1 MAFNSVSLRTRIFI
15 AMIFLVVVSSLLI
28 ATITII
34 QYNEQAREYHEK
46 RLERKETAIKSAITY
61 ELFRDKSIQP
71 DTIATSSLL
80 TQKINEIS
88 DIHNLDVHIYS
99 INGDLL
105 ASSDHAKESDI
116 QRKLSN
122 KILRKIAFDPSHR
135 VLIYGEDNKAK
146 HYLSAYSYIHNMNSK
161 PVAIV
166 GVPYIQDNTLQ
177 DYELREFLQRL
188 MLVYMLILVLAILTA
203 FLLSKYITKTMDYVS
218 EKLKATSL
226 GARNEK
232 ILLKNTNDSI
242 YALVSSYN
250 NMIDQ
255 LEASALSLAESERK
269 QAWQEMAKQV
279 AHEIKNPLTPMRLT
293 VQSFERNFDPKDPD
307 IRNKVA
313 EFSDILIQQID
324 TMSSIASAFSS
335 FAQMPAQNKETLNVV
350 SEVKLAL
357 DLFQEPFIHFNP
369 DKKAI
374 YADLDKIQLT
384 RIITN
389 LMTNAIQAVRN
400 QEDPNI
406 SVRVSE
412 TENEVTLS
420 VSDNGEGIAE
430 SDTAKIFEPKF
441 TTKNSGM
448 GLGLAMVKKIVETYN
463 GSITVNSS
471 LNEGAV
477 FLVRFPKH

>member
-15 AMIFLVVVSSLLI
+15 SMIFLVVVSSLLI

-46 RLERKETAIKSAITY
+46 RLERKEKAIKSAITY

-99 INGDLL
+99 INGELL
-105 ASSDHAKESDI
+105 GSSGHAAAGNI
-116 QRKLSN
+116 QKKLNN
-122 KILRKIAFDPSHR
+122 KIVRKIAFDPSHR

-146 HYLSAYSYIHNMNSK
+146 HYLSAYSYIHNLNSK

-166 GVPYIQDNTLQ
+166 GVPYLQDNTLQ

-188 MLVYMLILVLAILTA
+188 MLVYLLILFLAVLTA
-203 FLLSKYITKTMDYVS
+203 FLLSKYITKTMEYVS
-218 EKLKATSL
+218 EKLKSTSF
-226 GARNEK
+226 GGKNEK

-313 EFSDILIQQID
+313 EFSDILLQQID

-357 DLFQEPFIHFNP
+357 DLFQEPFIYFYP
-369 DKKAI
+369 EKKAI

-400 QEDPNI
+400 EEDPNI
-406 SVRVSE
+406 SVHVSE
-412 TENEVTLS
+412 TEHEVSIS

-448 GLGLAMVKKIVETYN
+448 GLGLAMVKKIVETYQ

>member
-15 AMIFLVVVSSLLI
+15 SMIFLVVVSSLLI

-99 INGDLL
+99 INGELL
-105 ASSDHAKESDI
+105 GSSGHAAAGNI
-116 QRKLSN
+116 QKKLNN
-122 KILRKIAFDPSHR
+122 KIVRKIAFDPSHR

-146 HYLSAYSYIHNMNSK
+146 HYLSAYSYIHNLNSK

-166 GVPYIQDNTLQ
+166 GVPYLQDNTLQ

-188 MLVYMLILVLAILTA
+188 MLVYLLILFLAVLTA
-203 FLLSKYITKTMDYVS
+203 FLLSKYITKTMEYVS
-218 EKLKATSL
+218 EKLKSTSF
-226 GARNEK
+226 GGKNEK

-313 EFSDILIQQID
+313 EFSDILIATDRHYEQYCFCFFQFCPD
-324 TMSSIASAFSS
+324 AGTEQGNTECSI
-335 FAQMPAQNKETLNVV
+335 
-350 SEVKLAL
+350 
-357 DLFQEPFIHFNP
+357 
-369 DKKAI
+369 
-374 YADLDKIQLT
+374 
-384 RIITN
+384 
-389 LMTNAIQAVRN
+389 
-400 QEDPNI
+400 
-406 SVRVSE
+406 
-412 TENEVTLS
+412 
-420 VSDNGEGIAE
+420 
-430 SDTAKIFEPKF
+430 
-441 TTKNSGM
+441 
-448 GLGLAMVKKIVETYN
+448 
-463 GSITVNSS
+463 
-471 LNEGAV
+471 
-477 FLVRFPKH
+477 